1 MPWCD
6 GCDRM
11 VEDDD
16 LTDEGEC
23 PKCGEALRERR
34 KIPWH
39 FKLLAVAT
47 VIYLGY
53 RAFQGIEWLVHHA

>member
-6 GCDRM
+6 SCDRRI
-11 VEDDD
+11 EDDE
-16 LTDEGEC
+16 LTGEGDCPEC
-23 PKCGEALRERR
+23 GDSLRERR

-39 FKLLAVAT
+39 FKLLVYAT

-53 RAFQGIEWLVHHA
+53 RTFQGITWLVHHA